1 MPKNLKQKKVKF
13 PEPRI
18 NDELNGNYEVR
29 VVYPTNYVESDVNF
43 KLEYVSEVMALPA
56 AKILANKIGLDII
69 EINPGQNPPIM
80 RIDDYDKWLYK
91 EKKKEK
97 KKEKESRQNKT
108 ELKEVQLSSNIGKH
122 DLEIK
127 ARKTKEFIGDGNKV
141 KVVLSM
147 RGRELSRREESKR
160 CLYEFILMV
169 EDVAVSESIPR
180 DEGPRSIVILKK
192 KK

>member
-1 MPKNLKQKKVKF
+1 MSKNFKQKKEKF

-18 NDELNGNYEVR
+18 NDELRGNYEVR
-29 VVYPTNYVESDVNF
+29 VVYPTNYVESDINY
-43 KLEYVSEVMALPA
+43 KLEYASEVMMLAE
-56 AKILANKIGLDII
+56 AKKLADRLNLDII
-69 EINPGQNPPIM
+69 EINPTQKPPIF

-91 EKKKEK
+91 EKKR
-97 KKEKESRQNKT
+97 EKESKQNKT

-127 ARKTKEFIGDGNKV
+127 ARKAREFINEGDKV

-169 EDVAVSESIPR
+169 EDVAAPESMPR

>member
-97 KKEKESRQNKT
+97 ESKQNKT
-108 ELKEVQLSSNIGKH
+108 EMKEVQLSSNIGKH

-127 ARKTKEFIGDGNKV
+127 VRKAKEFIADGNKV
-141 KVVLSM
+141 KVVLLM

-169 EDVAVSESIPR
+169 EDVAVPESMPR
-180 DEGPRSIVILKK
+180 DDGPRSIVILKK

>member
-1 MPKNLKQKKVKF
+1 MSKNFKQKKEKF

-18 NDELNGNYEVR
+18 NDELRGNYEVR
-29 VVYPTNYVESDVNF
+29 VVYPTNYVESDINY
-43 KLEYVSEVMALPA
+43 KLEYASEVMMLAE
-56 AKILANKIGLDII
+56 AKKLADRLNLDII
-69 EINPGQNPPIM
+69 EINPAQKPPIF

-97 KKEKESRQNKT
+97 ESKQNKT

-127 ARKTKEFIGDGNKV
+127 ARKTREFINEGDKV

-169 EDVAVSESIPR
+169 EDVAVPESMPR
-180 DEGPRSIVILKK
+180 DEGTRSIVILKK